1 MKKMITLVMSLL
13 LAYGASAQIK
23 TPTPSPSATIKQEVG
38 LSEISITYSRP
49 GAKGRTIFGE
59 LVPYGQMWRTGA
71 NASTKIT
78 FGEPVK
84 INGQDLAA
92 GTYAFY
98 TIPGKDEWTLIFHK
112 NLTYWGTGGDKY
124 NTDEDAL
131 RIQVKSQKY
140 PVLVERMTFDI
151 ADITDNSCNIE
162 LKWENTMVSFT
173 VMMDVDGK
181 VMTSIEEA
189 MKGVSSSTYYQA
201 ARYYLEHD
209 KDLNKA
215 LVWIDKSMEGGND
228 KFWILRQKAL
238 ILAKMGR
245 YEEAID
251 TARASIA
258 KAKEANNSDYVRM
271 NEKSIGEWEKK
282 R

>member
-1 MKKMITLVMSLL
+1 MKKILSLFITASL
-13 LAYGASAQIK
+13 AMPGIAQIK
-23 TPTPSPSATIKQEVG
+23 TPTPSPKASITQEVG
-38 LSEISITYSRP
+38 LTEISITYSRP
-49 GAKGRTIFGE
+49 GVKGRKIFGE
-59 LVPYGQMWRTGA
+59 LVQYGQMWRTGA
-71 NASTKIT
+71 NASSKIT

-131 RIQVKSQKY
+131 RIKVKPENY
-140 PVLVERMTFDI
+140 PVLVESMTFDI
-151 ADITDNSCNIE
+151 AEITDNSCKIE
-162 LKWENTMVSFT
+162 LKWENTMVSFN
-173 VMMDVDGK
+173 VEMDVDSK
-181 VMTSIEEA
+181 VMADIDQA

-215 LVWIDKSMEGGND
+215 LEWINKSMEGGND
-228 KFWILRQKAL
+228 KFWMLRQKAL
-238 ILAKMGR
+238 ILAKLER
-245 YEEAID
+245 YKDAVD
-251 TARASIA
+251 TANASIA

-271 NEKSIGEWEKK
+271 NEKSIAEWKK
-282 R
+282 KL

>member
-1 MKKMITLVMSLL
+1 MKKILSLFITAA
-13 LAYGASAQIK
+13 LAIPGIAQIK
-23 TPTPSPSATIKQEVG
+23 TPTPSPKASITQEVG
-38 LSEISITYSRP
+38 LTEISITYSRP
-49 GAKGRTIFGE
+49 GVKGRKIFGE
-59 LVPYGQMWRTGA
+59 LVQYGQMWRTGA
-71 NASTKIT
+71 NASSKIT

-84 INGQDLAA
+84 INGKDLAA

-131 RIQVKSQKY
+131 RIKVKPENY
-140 PVLVERMTFDI
+140 PVLVESMTFDI
-151 ADITDNSCNIE
+151 ADITDNSCKIE
-162 LKWENTMVSFT
+162 LKWENTMVSFN
-173 VMMDVDGK
+173 VEMDVDSK
-181 VMTSIEEA
+181 VMADIDQA

-215 LVWIDKSMEGGND
+215 LEWINKSMEGGND
-228 KFWILRQKAL
+228 KFWMLRQKAL
-238 ILAKMGR
+238 ILAKLER
-245 YEEAID
+245 YKDAID
-251 TARASIA
+251 TANASIA

-271 NEKSIGEWEKK
+271 NEKSIAEWKK
-282 R
+282 KL